1 MTKLIYLI
9 RRNCK
14 LYFKDKGIFFTSLI
28 TPLILLGLYGTFLG
42 NVYKQNF
49 VSNFSNL
56 VELSDKLVDS
66 MVWGQLFSS
75 LLAVSAVTVAFQ
87 SNMIMISD
95 KVTNAKT
102 DLNISPVKRY
112 ILSLSYFVST
122 AISTLLICI
131 IATLACFIYMYANG
145 WYMTANDIFYISL
158 NIVIIVLF
166 GTALSSIINFFLSTQ
181 GHMSVVSTIVSAGY
195 GFICGA
201 YMPISQF
208 SESLRNAISFIP
220 SVYGTSLLRNY
231 SLRGVFEEMERIGI
245 PTQAVDKF
253 KDSIDCNLYF
263 FGNKVPTENM
273 YLIMIVSV
281 IILTAIFILMSVF
294 LTQKKK

>member
-112 ILSLSYFVST
+112 IVSLSYFVST

-131 IATLACFIYMYANG
+131 IATLACFIYMYTNG

>member
-131 IATLACFIYMYANG
+131 IATLACFIYMYTNG